1 MTINREQV
9 RQLLHAFRFQEIF
22 IQALNWSFPPDRRP
36 LTVLEGWQCR
46 PIAELHGVTVFE
58 VFHPERLEIPDAK
71 MRRAIHDEVACSARE
86 NLLIFLDSD
95 RERTQSLWYWLKRDE
110 GKLAPREHIY
120 LRGQPGDLFLSKIAN
135 LFVTMEVYRDEQSVE
150 AACRKLSSAFDI
162 LRVTRRFYEEFR
174 ALREEIVPRLEGLPT
189 PAERSWYASVLLNR
203 LMFIYFLQK
212 KGFLQGDLH
221 YLENQLRASRAR
233 GPDRFYSEFL
243 KTLFFEGFAKPP
255 AQRSP
260 QARQLLGEI
269 KYLNGGLFLPHE
281 LEQKYPH
288 LVIPDRVFEAIFNL
302 FGRYSWYLNDTPG
315 EADNEINPDVLGY
328 IFEKYI
334 NQKAFGAYYTRSE
347 ITDYLCERT
356 IHAALLDRLNAR
368 LPTPLSELGEAFLSR
383 DPHLISLLLE
393 DILPTFS
400 ILDPACGSGAFLL
413 AAMRTLLDIYGALIG
428 KAEVL
433 HNPQLDAYLRRL
445 DAERG
450 SAPRD
455 YLIRKRII
463 VENLYGVDIMPEAV
477 EIARLRMFL
486 GLVGIAERVEQLEP
500 LPNIDFNIMAG
511 NALIGLLR
519 VDASQFDQRAQKHLF
534 GAQRAQR
541 YADLLREKNRLIAL
555 YRTSSSLTQDL
566 TALRERIAGARRAHY
581 QVLNELLLE
590 EFQHLGIKYEQA
602 QPSGKPLKRPLTA
615 DDIAAL
621 QPFHWGYDFDSIVA
635 ERGGFDVVLT
645 NPPWEV
651 LKPEEK
657 EFLRQYDDSIS
668 KKKMTIKEFERE
680 RERLMRAP
688 EVQREWLALQ
698 SRFALQS
705 AYFRAA
711 PHYKH
716 QSALANGKR
725 TGSDLNY
732 YKLFTERCFNLA
744 RAPRAQ
750 ESPDGGHCGL
760 VIPSGIYTDL
770 GAKGLRQLLFERA
783 RISGLFCFEN
793 REAIFE
799 GVHRSFKFVL
809 LTFGRGGGTERF
821 RAAFMRHDVNELRE
835 FMRRGGVEIHVP
847 TVRRLSPESLSILE
861 FKGARDA
868 EIAQKMSRFPLLSA
882 WQIKFSNEFHMTNDS
897 HLFRTEPAAGRL
909 PLYEGKMIHQFTHQ
923 WNDGAL
929 KYWVDEREGRAAL
942 LGRRA
947 DRGQRLGY
955 QDYRLAFRG
964 VARSTD
970 ERTMIAALIP
980 PAFHGNSLPTVEIYS
995 EDGARLISDADQLY
1009 LCAVF
1014 NSFVFDYLLRLRVSA
1029 NLNFFYI
1036 YQMPVPRLAAAD
1048 GRYAALVERAA
1059 RLTCTAPEFDGLARA
1074 IGLGDHRAGARE
1086 AGERARLRAE
1096 LDALVAQLY
1105 GLDEAEFAHVL
1116 AAFPLVA
1123 EPVKAAALAA
1133 YRELG

>member
-1 MTINREQV
+1 MSINREQV
-9 RQLLHAFRFQEIF
+9 RQLLHKFNFRDIF
-22 IQALNWSFPPDRRP
+22 IQALNWSIPSDRRL
-36 LTVLEGWQCR
+36 LTVLDGWQCR
-46 PIAELHGVTVFE
+46 PIAELHGVIAFE
-58 VFHPERLEIPDAK
+58 VFNDQIEIPDAK
-71 MRRAIHDEVACSARE
+71 MRRAIHDEVARSARE

-95 RERTQSLWYWLKRDE
+95 RNRTQSLWYWLKRDE
-110 GKLAPREHIY
+110 SKLAPRQHIY
-120 LRGQPGDLFLSKIAN
+120 LKGQPGDLFLSKIAN
-135 LFVTMEVYRDEQSVE
+135 LFVTMDVYRDERSVE
-150 AACRKLSSAFDI
+150 EACRKLDSAFDI
-162 LRVTRRFYEEFR
+162 FRVTRRFYEDFR
-174 ALREEIVPRLEGLPT
+174 ALREEIVPHIQGLPA
-189 PAERSWYASVLLNR
+189 PADRNWYASVLLNR

-212 KGFLQGDLH
+212 KGFIQGKLD
-221 YLENQLRASRAR
+221 YLERQLRASSAR
-233 GPDRFYSEFL
+233 GADRFYSEFL

-255 AQRSP
+255 QQRSP
-260 QARQLLGEI
+260 QAHQLLGEI
-269 KYLNGGLFLPHE
+269 KYLNGGLFLPHP
-281 LEQKYPH
+281 LEIHHPH
-288 LVIPDRVFEAIFNL
+288 IAIPDCVFEKIFSL

-334 NQKAFGAYYTRSE
+334 NQKAFGAYYTRTE
-347 ITDYLCERT
+347 ITEYLCERT
-356 IHAALLDRLNAR
+356 VHAALLDRLNAR
-368 LPTPLSELGEAFLSR
+368 LHTPFPEFGDALLSR
-383 DPHLISLLLE
+383 DPHLISLLLS

-433 HNPQLDAYLRRL
+433 HNAQLDAYLRRL
-445 DAERG
+445 DEERG

-455 YLIRKRII
+455 YHIRKRII

-486 GLVGIAERVEQLEP
+486 GLVGIAERVDQLEP

-511 NALIGLLR
+511 NALIGLLC

-541 YADLLREKNRLIAL
+541 YADLLREKDRLIAL

-566 TALRERIAGARRAHY
+566 TALRERIAGARRDHY

-635 ERGGFDVVLT
+635 ERGGFDVVLA

-680 RERLMRAP
+680 RERLMRDP

-732 YKLFTERCFNLA
+732 YRLFTERCFNLA
-744 RAPRAQ
+744 RAPKAQ
-750 ESPDGGHCGL
+750 GAPDGGQCGI
-760 VIPSGIYTDL
+760 VVPSGIYTDL

-793 REAIFE
+793 RKAIFE
-799 GVHRSFKFVL
+799 GVDSRFKFVL
-809 LTFGRGGGTERF
+809 LTFGRGGSTERF
-821 RAAFMRHDVNELRE
+821 RAAFMRHDTSELRE
-835 FMRRGGVEIHVP
+835 FGRRGGVEIHVP

-882 WQIKFSNEFHMTNDS
+882 WQIEFACEFHMTNDS
-897 HLFRTEPAAGRL
+897 YLFRTEPAAGRL

-947 DRGQRLGY
+947 DRGQCLGY

-964 VARSTD
+964 VASSTN

-995 EDGARLISDADQLY
+995 EDGARLISDELY

-1036 YQMPVPRLAAAD
+1036 YQMPVPPTD

-1059 RLTCTAPEFDGLARA
+1059 RLTCTSPEFDRLARA
-1074 IGLGDHRAGARE
+1074 IGIGDHRAGAQ
-1086 AGERARLRAE
+1086 AAQERARLRAE

-1123 EPVKAAALAA
+1123 ESVKAAALAA
-1133 YRELG
+1133 YKNLG